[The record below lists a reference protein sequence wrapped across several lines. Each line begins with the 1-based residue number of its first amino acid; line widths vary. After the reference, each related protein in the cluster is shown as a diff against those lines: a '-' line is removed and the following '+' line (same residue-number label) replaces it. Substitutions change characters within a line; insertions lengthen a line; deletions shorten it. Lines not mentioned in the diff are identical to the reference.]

1 MCQLGIF
8 NTNPMHMLYKVT
20 VMAHTSGSVTH
31 SKKPDFTCFYLLAAM
46 KGTFGYHEHNER
58 ITGSYKT
65 TLQIVQTWNCMS
77 SPKGM
82 PHHLTKARKVHPPPL
97 VVLTRGG
104 GCKVPVDTVT
114 GLAN

>member
-58 ITGSYKT
+58 ITVATKLHCKLY
-65 TLQIVQTWNCMS
+65 TLGAVCLAQ
-77 SPKGM
+77 
-82 PHHLTKARKVHPPPL
+82 KVCH
-97 VVLTRGG
+97 TI
-104 GCKVPVDTVT
+104 
-114 GLAN
+114 